1 MKRGYTPIK
10 SNNEKSSFPIVG
22 MGGSAGGLKAFEQFF
37 SKMPTDTGMAFVL
50 LQHLDPNQ
58 KCILPELIQHKTKM
72 KVFQIEDE
80 MKVQPNCIYVIPPNK
95 DLSIHKGILILSDR
109 SVSMGPRMPID
120 FFFKQLAE
128 DQEEKSICIIFSGM
142 GTDGTLGL
150 KEVKD
155 KLGTVMV
162 QDPDTTEYNSMPL
175 SAIST
180 NLVDFIAPPEELPA
194 KLIGFVKHLIKPLNQ
209 KPAAADKNSIELQ
222 EIFALIRNQTGH
234 DFSLY
239 KENTLHRR
247 IERRMSVLQIDR
259 ASSYVSYLQQN
270 PQEVDL
276 LFNELLI
283 GVTNFFR
290 EPEAFEFL
298 KENAIPNLLKNR
310 MKEQILRIW
319 IPGCSTGEEVY
330 SIAIIIRECLEK
342 IKKVNSFKVCIFATD
357 INSQSVEIARQGTY
371 PVNIA
376 ADVSQERLTQ
386 FFIKVGDSSYQVKK
400 TIREMVVFAPQNIIM
415 DPPFIR
421 LDMLCCRNLLIYFS
435 AELQKKLL
443 PLFHY
448 SLNPNGILFLGSS
461 ETIGE
466 HAGLFSTLD
475 SRLKIFERKDS
486 ISSLLPMIDYLSP
499 TIFHESLKANIV
511 KKDTSGAI
519 PDMIQRILQEN
530 YTPPAVVINENGDI
544 IYISGRTGKYLEPS
558 PGKANLNI
566 FAMARDEI
574 RFEMGK
580 AIREASSQKV
590 SISVNSLNIKYNDGF
605 HNIKITVKPLTISQ
619 YSSELLMV
627 IFEDVANF
635 VQAESSSTDFALT
648 SEQTAAVTELEGQ
661 LTYTREHLQSIIE
674 EMETS
679 QEELKSMN
687 EEFQLT
693 NEELQSTN
701 EELKTSR
708 EELQSLNEELITVN
722 MELQTKNNDL
732 SQSNSDM
739 KNLLSSTRIATIFLD
754 NNFNIKSFT
763 PEMTSIINLIQTDV
777 GRPLSD
783 IVQKLKYTN
792 LIPDV
797 REVLDTLVYKEMQV
811 QTITGNWFNMRI
823 FPYRTIE
830 NVIDGVVITFSEI
843 TENKLKEETLIEA
856 NNFTLSVIST
866 VREPM
871 VVLDS
876 ELRVIS
882 ANRSF
887 YKTFLV
893 DSHETEHK
901 LIFDLGNNQWDIP
914 ALRDLLEKV
923 IPQNNEFNDFLV
935 EHEFPSIGYKKMLLN
950 ARSIFRENYESNLIL
965 LAIEDITNRKYAQTE
980 NI

>member
-1 MKRGYTPIK
+1 
-10 SNNEKSSFPIVG
+10 

-37 SKMPTDTGMAFVL
+37 SNMPTDTGMAFVL
-50 LQHLDPNQ
+50 LQHLDPTH
-58 KCILPELIQHKTKM
+58 KCILPELIQRKTKM
-72 KVFQIEDE
+72 KVFQIEDG
-80 MKVQPNCIYVIPPNK
+80 MKVQSNCIYVIPPNK
-95 DLSIHKGILILSDR
+95 DLSIRQGILILSER
-109 SVSMGPRMPID
+109 SVSMIPRMPID

-155 KLGTVMV
+155 KLGMVMV

-180 NLVDFIAPPEELPA
+180 NLIDFIAPPEELPA
-194 KLIGFVKHLIKPLNQ
+194 KLIGFVNHLIKPSNQ

-290 EPEAFEFL
+290 EPETFEYL
-298 KENAIPNLLKNR
+298 KENAIPNLLKTR

-342 IKKVNSFKVCIFATD
+342 IKQVNSFKVCIFATD
-357 INSQSVEIARQGTY
+357 INRQAIEIARQGTY

-376 ADVSQERLTQ
+376 VDVSQERLAQ

-400 TIREMVVFAPQNIIM
+400 AIREMVVFAPQNIIM
-415 DPPFIR
+415 DPPFIK

-448 SLNPNGILFLGSS
+448 ALNPGGILFLGSS

-466 HAGLFSTLD
+466 HTGLFSILD
-475 SRLKIFERKDS
+475 NRLKIFERKDS

-511 KKDTSGAI
+511 KKDISGAI

-558 PGKANLNI
+558 PGKANLNV

-590 SISVNSLNIKYNDGF
+590 SICVNSLNIKYNDGF
-605 HNIKITVKPLTISQ
+605 HCVKITVKPLTISQ
-619 YSSELLMV
+619 YPSGLLMI
-627 IFEDVANF
+627 IFEDVTNSILT
-635 VQAESSSTDFALT
+635 ESSSTDAALT

-661 LTYTREHLQSIIE
+661 LNYTREHLQSIIE

-722 MELQTKNNDL
+722 MELQTKNIDL

-754 NNFNIKSFT
+754 NNFNIKRFT

-777 GRPLSD
+777 GRPISD

-797 REVLDTLVYKEMQV
+797 REVLATLVYKEMQV
-811 QTITGNWFNMRI
+811 QTTTENWFNMRI

-843 TENKLKEETLIEA
+843 TKNKLKEESLIEA

-866 VREPM
+866 IREPM
-871 VVLDS
+871 VILDS
-876 ELRVIS
+876 ELRVVS
-882 ANRSF
+882 ANLSF

-893 DSHETEHK
+893 DPQETENK
-901 LIFDLGNNQWDIP
+901 LIFDLGNKQWDIP

-923 IPQNNEFNDFLV
+923 ILQNSEFNDFLV

-950 ARSIFRENYESNLIL
+950 ARSIFRENHKSHLIL
-965 LAIEDITNRKYAQTE
+965 LAIEDITNRKHAQTE
-980 NI
+980 DI

>member
-1 MKRGYTPIK
+1 
-10 SNNEKSSFPIVG
+10 

-37 SKMPTDTGMAFVL
+37 CNIPPDTGMAFVL
-50 LQHLDPNQ
+50 LQHLDPTH
-58 KCILPELIQHKTKM
+58 KCILPELIQHKTNM
-72 KVFQIEDE
+72 KVFQIEHG
-80 MKVQPNCIYVIPPNK
+80 MKIQPNCIYVIPPNK
-95 DLSIHKGILILSDR
+95 NLSIQQGILILSEQ
-109 SVSMGPRMPID
+109 SVSMTPRMPID
-120 FFFKQLAE
+120 FFFRHLAK
-128 DQEEKSICIIFSGM
+128 DQGEKSICIIFSGM

-155 KLGTVMV
+155 KLGMVMV

-194 KLIGFVKHLIKPLNQ
+194 KLIGFVKHLIKPSNQ
-209 KPAAADKNSIELQ
+209 GPTTDDKSSSELQ
-222 EIFALIRNQTGH
+222 KIFVLIRDHTGH

-239 KENTLHRR
+239 KGNTMHRR

-270 PQEVDL
+270 LQEVGL

-290 EPEAFEFL
+290 EPETFEFL
-298 KENAIPNLLKNR
+298 KENVIPNLLKTR

-342 IKKVNSFKVCIFATD
+342 IKKVNSIKVCIFATD
-357 INSQSVEIARQGTY
+357 INNQAIEIARQGIY
-371 PVNIA
+371 PVNIS

-386 FFIKVGDSSYQVKK
+386 FFVKVGDSSYQVKK
-400 TIREMVVFAPQNIIM
+400 AIREMVVFAPQNIIM

-435 AELQKKLL
+435 TELQKKLL

-448 SLNPNGILFLGSS
+448 SLNPGGILFLGSS

-466 HAGLFSTLD
+466 HTGLFSTLD
-475 SRLKIFERKDS
+475 NRLKIFERKDS
-486 ISSLLPMIDYLSP
+486 ISSLFPMIDYLSP

-511 KKDTSGAI
+511 KKDISSAI
-519 PDMIQRILQEN
+519 PDIIQRILHEN
-530 YTPPAVVINENGDI
+530 YTPPSVVINENGDI

-558 PGKANLNI
+558 PGKANLNV

-590 SISVNSLNIKYNDGF
+590 LVSVNLLNIKYNDGF
-605 HNIKITVKPLTISQ
+605 HNIKITARPLTISQ
-619 YSSELLMV
+619 YPSGLLMV

-635 VQAESSSTDFALT
+635 MQAEPLSTDSALA
-648 SEQTAAVTELEGQ
+648 SEQTAAVIELEGQ

-754 NNFNIKSFT
+754 NNFNIKRFT

-777 GRPLSD
+777 GRPISD
-783 IVQKLKYTN
+783 IVQKLEYTN

-797 REVLDTLVYKEMQV
+797 REVLDTLVYKEVQV
-811 QTITGNWFNMRI
+811 QTTTGNWFNMRI

-843 TENKLKEETLIEA
+843 TKNKLKEESLIEA
-856 NNFTLSVIST
+856 NSFTLSVIST

-876 ELRVIS
+876 EFRVIS

-893 DSHETEHK
+893 DPHQTENK
-901 LIFDLGNNQWDIP
+901 LIFDLGNNQWNIP
-914 ALRDLLEKV
+914 ALKDLLEKV
-923 IPQNNEFNDFLV
+923 VIQNKEFNDFLV

-950 ARSIFRENYESNLIL
+950 ARSIFRENYESHSIL
-965 LAIEDITNRKYAQTE
+965 LAIEDITNRKYM
-980 NI
+980 

>member
-1 MKRGYTPIK
+1 
-10 SNNEKSSFPIVG
+10 
-22 MGGSAGGLKAFEQFF
+22 
-37 SKMPTDTGMAFVL
+37 MAFVL
-50 LQHLDPNQ
+50 LQHLDPIH
-58 KCILPELIQHKTKM
+58 KCILPELIQRKTNM
-72 KVFQIEDE
+72 KVCQIEHG

-95 DLSIHKGILILSDR
+95 DLSIRQGILILSEQ
-109 SVSMGPRMPID
+109 SVSMSPRMPID
-120 FFFKQLAE
+120 FFFRHLAK
-128 DQEEKSICIIFSGM
+128 DQGEKSICIIFSGM

-155 KLGTVMV
+155 KLGMVMV

-194 KLIGFVKHLIKPLNQ
+194 KLIGFVKHLIKPSNQ
-209 KPAAADKNSIELQ
+209 NPTAVDKSSGELQ
-222 EIFALIRNQTGH
+222 KIFVLIRDHTGH

-239 KENTLHRR
+239 KGNTMYRR

-259 ASSYVSYLQQN
+259 ASNYVSYLQQN

-298 KENAIPNLLKNR
+298 KENVIPDLLKNR

-330 SIAIIIRECLEK
+330 STAIIIRECLEK
-342 IKKVNSFKVCIFATD
+342 IKKVNSIKVCIFATD
-357 INSQSVEIARQGTY
+357 INRQAIEIARQGIY
-371 PVNIA
+371 PVNIS
-376 ADVSQERLTQ
+376 ADVSQERLAQ

-400 TIREMVVFAPQNIIM
+400 AIREMVVFAPQNIIM

-435 AELQKKLL
+435 TELQKKLL

-448 SLNPNGILFLGSS
+448 SLNPGGILFLGSS

-466 HAGLFSTLD
+466 YTGLFSTLD
-475 SRLKIFERKDS
+475 NRLKIFERKDS

-511 KKDTSGAI
+511 KKDISGAI
-519 PDMIQRILQEN
+519 PDMIQRILHEN

-544 IYISGRTGKYLEPS
+544 IYINGRTGKYLEPS

-590 SISVNSLNIKYNDGF
+590 LVSVNLLNIKYNDGF
-605 HNIKITVKPLTISQ
+605 HNIKITARPLTISQ
-619 YSSELLMV
+619 YPSGLLMV
-627 IFEDVANF
+627 IFEDAANF
-635 VQAESSSTDFALT
+635 MQAESLSTDSVLA

-661 LTYTREHLQSIIE
+661 LTFTREHLQSIIE

-708 EELQSLNEELITVN
+708 EELQSLNEELLTVN
-722 MELQTKNNDL
+722 VELQTKNNDL
-732 SQSNSDM
+732 LQSNSDM

-754 NNFNIKSFT
+754 NKLNIKRFT
-763 PEMTSIINLIQTDV
+763 PEMSSIINLIQTDV
-777 GRPLSD
+777 GRPISD

-797 REVLDTLVYKEMQV
+797 REVLDTLVYKEIQV
-811 QTITGNWFNMRI
+811 QTIAGNWFNMRI

-843 TENKLKEETLIEA
+843 TKNKLKEESLIEA
-856 NNFTLSVIST
+856 NNFTMSVVST

-893 DSHETEHK
+893 DPHETENK
-901 LIFDLGNNQWDIP
+901 LIFDLGSNQWNIP

-923 IPQNNEFNDFLV
+923 VLLNKEFNDFLV

-950 ARSIFRENYESNLIL
+950 ARSIFCENQDSHLIL
-965 LAIEDITNRKYAQTE
+965 LAIEDITNRKHAPSEILRQQQE
-980 NI
+980 